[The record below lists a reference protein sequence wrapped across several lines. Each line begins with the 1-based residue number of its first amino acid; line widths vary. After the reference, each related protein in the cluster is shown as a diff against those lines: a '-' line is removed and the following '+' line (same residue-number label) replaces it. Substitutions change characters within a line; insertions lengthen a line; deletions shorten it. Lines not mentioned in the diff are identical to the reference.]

1 MIVEVMVVVA
11 TGGERGRRSSGC
23 HDDGCEDGWWGRQC
37 WR

>member
-11 TGGERGRRSSGC
+11 TGGERRRSSGC